1 MLRGYFSKHKGLYK
15 SIKNLLGFYP
25 NNIHLY
31 LLAFRHKS
39 IAIEIKDGVKNS
51 NERLEFLGDA
61 LLGSIVAE
69 YLFSRF
75 PLKDEGFLTEMR
87 SKIVSRVYLNR
98 LALKMGVDQLVQYNQ
113 NAKVYKSIY
122 GDTLEAL
129 IGAIYLDKG
138 FRFTRKLILERIV
151 KYYIDVEDLQ
161 NQELN
166 FKSKLIN
173 WAQKNKKSIFFD
185 AKELIA
191 ADKQRY
197 FEVTVLIDDKALGSA
212 KGLSK
217 KAAEQSAAESACAIL
232 FEGSSEG

>member
-1 MLRGYFSKHKGLYK
+1 M
-15 SIKNLLGFYP
+15 
-25 NNIHLY
+25 
-31 LLAFRHKS
+31 AFRHKS
-39 IAIEIKDGVKNS
+39 VATEIKDGVKNS

-75 PLKDEGFLTEMR
+75 PFKDEGFLTEMR
-87 SKIVSRVYLNR
+87 SKIVSRAYLNV
-98 LALKMGVDQLVQYNQ
+98 LAIKIGIDQLVQYNQ

-138 FRFTRKLILERIV
+138 FQFTRKLLLKRII
-151 KYYIDVEDLQ
+151 KYYVDVEELE

-197 FEVTVLIDDKALGSA
+197 FEVTVLIDDKALGAA

-217 KAAEQSAAESACAIL
+217 KAAEQSAAESACAQIINEL
-232 FEGSSEG
+232 D

>member
-1 MLRGYFSKHKGLYK
+1 
-15 SIKNLLGFYP
+15 
-25 NNIHLY
+25 

>member
-1 MLRGYFSKHKGLYK
+1 MLARHLSPHKALFI

-25 NNIHLY
+25 RNINLY

-39 IAIEIKDGVKNS
+39 VATEIKDGVKNS

-75 PLKDEGFLTEMR
+75 PYKDEGFLTEMR
-87 SKIVSRVYLNR
+87 SKIVSRTYLNN
-98 LALKMGVDQLVQYNQ
+98 LALKMGIDKLVQYNQ

-138 FRFTRKLILERIV
+138 FHFTRKLLLERIIKFYV
-151 KYYIDVEDLQ
+151 DVEELELQ
-161 NQELN
+161 EFN

-173 WAQKNKKSIFFD
+173 WAQKQKKSIFFD
-185 AKELIA
+185 AKEQVA

-197 FEVTVLIDDKALGSA
+197 YEVTVLVDDQPMGQA

-217 KAAEQSAAESACAIL
+217 KAAEQSAAESACAAI
-232 FEGSSEG
+232 FRSDD

>member
-1 MLRGYFSKHKGLYK
+1 LLARHLSPHKELYK

-25 NNIHLY
+25 KNINLY

-39 IAIEIKDGVKNS
+39 VATEIKDGVKNS

-75 PLKDEGFLTEMR
+75 PFKDEGFLTEMR
-87 SKIVSRVYLNR
+87 SKIVSRAYLNV
-98 LALKMGVDQLVQYNQ
+98 LAIKIGIDQLVQYNQ

-138 FRFTRKLILERIV
+138 FQFTRKLLLKRII
-151 KYYIDVEDLQ
+151 KYYVDVEELE

-197 FEVTVLIDDKALGSA
+197 FEVTVLIDDKALGAA

-217 KAAEQSAAESACAIL
+217 KAAEQSAAESACAQIINEL
-232 FEGSSEG
+232 D

>member
-1 MLRGYFSKHKGLYK
+1 MLIRHLFSKHKELYQ

-25 NNIHLY
+25 RNIDLY

-39 IAIEIKDGVKNS
+39 VAIEIKDGIKNS

-61 LLGSIVAE
+61 LLGSIIAE

-75 PLKDEGFLTEMR
+75 PFKDEGFLTEMR
-87 SKIVSRVYLNR
+87 SKMVSRSYLNK
-98 LALKMGVDQLVQYNQ
+98 LAIKIGIDKLVNYNP

-129 IGAIYLDKG
+129 IGAIYLDRG
-138 FRFTRKLILERIV
+138 FIFTKHLVLQRIIKFYVDVDELE
-151 KYYIDVEDLQ
+151 

-173 WAQKNKKSIFFD
+173 WAQKNKHSIFFN
-185 AKELIA
+185 AVEQTA
-191 ADKQRY
+191 ADKQKY
-197 FEVTVLIDDKALGSA
+197 YKVVVLINDEPKGEAI
-212 KGLSK
+212 GLSK
-217 KAAEQSAAESACAIL
+217 KSAEQSAAENACLTI
-232 FEGSSEG
+232 FSEE